1 MDTNYAVA
9 PGEYLAEWLEEENIT
24 QQHVAD
30 RLGWSRKRVNE
41 VVGGRAPVSADAA
54 IKLARVT
61 GIPADSWLRFETAYR
76 ADLARLGET
85 ESLEASSSLL
95 SPALA
100 KYLRTL
106 DATRATKNNAA
117 QLVSD
122 FLTFHR
128 CGTVAAYQ
136 DIVSDLY
143 QGQFQLATLKD
154 SGNSVD
160 PDLLMAWIRAG
171 EMTESFEKARTAT
184 YDEAALRS
192 LLPDLRHRVASPD
205 QSMMTDLAKSLVTV
219 GVTLQV
225 VTPPSPFPLHG
236 LTRWVEA
243 RVPVIQQTGR
253 RSTDGF
259 IVWTL
264 FHELGHILNDPRGQ
278 THFEFTTDKKR
289 NTHAERAANDFAMKT
304 LFEESE
310 MQPFR
315 GLDRDDDIAQA
326 AREVGVSP
334 GLAVFQMRRRRMLP
348 YDRGH
353 GLCVSL

>member
-9 PGEYLAEWLEEENIT
+9 PGEYLSEWLEDERVT
-24 QQHVAD
+24 QQQVAD

-54 IKLARVT
+54 IKLERVT
-61 GIPADSWLRFETAYR
+61 GIPMDSWLRFETAYR

-85 ESLEASSSLL
+85 ESLEVSSGLIA
-95 SPALA
+95 PALA
-100 KYLRTL
+100 TYLRKL
-106 DATRATKNNAA
+106 DVTKATKRDAA

-136 DIVSDLY
+136 DIVSDLF

-154 SGNSVD
+154 SGNTLD

-171 EMTESFEKARTAT
+171 ELTESFEKVRTAT
-184 YDEAALRS
+184 YDEASLRS
-192 LLPDLRHRVASPD
+192 LLPELRKRTASPD
-205 QSMMTDLAKSLVTV
+205 QDMMTDLTGMLSAV
-219 GVTLQV
+219 GVILQMV
-225 VTPPSPFPLHG
+225 VPPSPFPLHG
-236 LTRWVEA
+236 VTRWVEN

-264 FHELGHILNDPRGQ
+264 FHELGHILNDPRGE
-278 THFEFTTDKKR
+278 THFEFTNEKKR
-289 NTHAERAANDFAMKT
+289 NTHAERAANEFAMST
-304 LFEESE
+304 LFGESG
-310 MQPFR
+310 MQPFH
-315 GLDRDDDIAQA
+315 GLETDHDIAKS

-334 GLAVFQMRRRRMLP
+334 GVAVLQMRRRRMLP

-353 GLCVSL
+353 RLCMSL

>member
-9 PGEYLAEWLEEENIT
+9 PGEYLSEWLEDERLT
-24 QQHVAD
+24 QQQLAD

-54 IKLARVT
+54 IKLERVT
-61 GIPADSWLRFETAYR
+61 GIPTDSWLRFESAYR
-76 ADLARLGET
+76 ADLARLSET
-85 ESLEASSSLL
+85 ESLEAHSGLVT
-95 SPALA
+95 PAVA

-106 DATRATKNNAA
+106 EATKATKRNTA

-160 PDLLMAWIRAG
+160 SDLLMAWIRAG
-171 EMTESFEKARTAT
+171 ELTESFEEARQAN
-184 YDEAALRS
+184 YDEDALRS
-192 LLPDLRHRVASPD
+192 LLPELRIRAASPN
-205 QSMMTDLAKSLVTV
+205 QSMVTDLAKMLGTV
-219 GVTLQV
+219 GVTLQTV
-225 VTPPSPFPLHG
+225 SPPSPFPLHG
-236 LTRWVEA
+236 LTRWLDE
-243 RVPVIQQTGR
+243 RVPLIQQSGR

-278 THFEFTTDKKR
+278 THFEFANDKKR
-289 NTHAERAANDFAMKT
+289 NTHAERAANDFAMTT
-304 LFEESE
+304 LFGESE
-310 MQPFR
+310 MQPFK
-315 GLDRDDDIAQA
+315 GLDRDDDIVRA

-348 YDRGH
+348 YNRGH
-353 GLCVSL
+353 RLCVAL